1 MLSHIAGAAGAAL
14 LLGAAVVTTA
24 AAAGPGPKPST
35 GVGGCAVV
43 EICVGAG
50 VGGSSGS
57 GDDRSASPGKGA
69 KKPDVPGPCIVTKM
83 DPQPPAGSSVWE
95 GHDPGD
101 GAIYTRICPLA
112 IVGAGVTAGLMG
124 PPETFWSATP
134 PVAAIDPAQL
144 AQQALDKMTLLGPD
158 IASPAA
164 AGKYIVGLPMWMW
177 VNKSQ
182 TAYGPNTASASAG
195 GVTVTA
201 TATVSKIVWKMGDGS
216 AATCNGPGTTYK
228 ASYGRQESP
237 TCGHTYTSTSASEAG
252 GKYTVTATSTWTVDW
267 QVNGGGEAGQLTA
280 IRQSQE
286 QVAIGELQVVR

>member
-1 MLSHIAGAAGAAL
+1 MLSHIADTVGAAL
-14 LLGAAVVTTA
+14 LLAAAATTTA
-24 AAAGPGPKPST
+24 AAAPDPKPST
-35 GVGGCAVV
+35 GVGSCTIV

-50 VGGSSGS
+50 VGGSQGS
-57 GDDRSASPGKGA
+57 DDGKSPPPGKGTG
-69 KKPDVPGPCIVTKM
+69 KPPVPGPCIVTRM
-83 DPQPPAGSSVWE
+83 DPQPPAGSSVWD

-112 IVGAGVTAGLMG
+112 IAGAGAAGGLMG

-134 PVAAIDPAQL
+134 PAATIDPAQL

-158 IASPAA
+158 IASPAT
-164 AGKYIVGLPMWMW
+164 AGKYVVGLPMWMW

-182 TAYGPNTASASAG
+182 TSYGPNTASASAG

-201 TATVSKIVWKMGDGS
+201 TATVAKIVWKTGDGS
-216 AATCNGPGTTYK
+216 AVTCNGPGTPYK
-228 ASYGRQESP
+228 AAYGKQESP
-237 TCGHTYTSTSASEAG
+237 TCGHTYTSTSASQAD

-267 QVNGGGEAGQLTA
+267 QVAGGGETGQLSA